1 MGGTIITVSKQ
12 TRRPRKRKKGL
23 LILIVFLFSISAGA
37 IAGALAGYI
46 GHVPTLDEVVF
57 DPKLTTTIYDIK
69 GRTIATLYIENRV
82 PVKLKEVPQIL
93 IDAFLAVEDRDFYRH
108 RGFDLS
114 GIARAALSIIRTG
127 EITEGGS
134 TITQQL
140 AKLSFLTHDRTWSR
154 KINELFWSI
163 QIERKYTKDEILETY
178 LNTVY
183 YGHGTYGVEAASQL
197 FFGKSVSEI
206 DLPEAALLAGIP
218 NGPAYF
224 SPYLSMDGALRRRNL
239 VLRRMLDAG
248 YLSQAEYEAAV
259 ATEIKVVG
267 ERRTQTQAP
276 YFVRYINRELQ
287 QKLGFEANFVYGG
300 GLKVYTTLDLD
311 IQKAAEQAIEQW
323 VDARETDSRGLTQPQ
338 AAIVTL
344 DVRTGHIL
352 AWVGGR
358 DATGDPLDRVNV
370 ELRQPGSA
378 YKPFVYATAIE
389 SRKYTPATIKVDEP
403 TTFRLPTG
411 QTYSPANNDNTFA
424 GPVTLRTALERSIN
438 VVATKLID
446 EITPREVIK
455 YAKRFGISTLVE
467 SGARNDLT
475 LSSALGGLTR
485 GVSPL
490 EMAAAY
496 AVFASGGIYTEPNA
510 ILRVEAPNGVV
521 LYQAPPPKQS
531 VVLSPET
538 SYIMTDMM
546 RGVIE
551 RGTGVS
557 ANIGRPAA
565 GKTGTSDDYVDG
577 WFVGYTPEMVTAV
590 WIGNDNK
597 TPMRYPDGR
606 IIGSAT
612 AARTW
617 RAMMQEALKGTPA
630 TDFSRPNGIVGPL
643 TIDITNGK
651 LISETCVNVPL
662 DEQVEEIFIETTEPK
677 EISERCSALLTPPRG
692 LFRWF

>member
-1 MGGTIITVSKQ
+1 
-12 TRRPRKRKKGL
+12 
-23 LILIVFLFSISAGA
+23 
-37 IAGALAGYI
+37 
-46 GHVPTLDEVVF
+46 
-57 DPKLTTTIYDIK
+57 
-69 GRTIATLYIENRV
+69 
-82 PVKLKEVPQIL
+82 
-93 IDAFLAVEDRDFYRH
+93 AFLAVEDRDFYRH

-239 VLRRMLDAG
+239 VLRRMLDGG

-378 YKPFVYATAIE
+378 Y
-389 SRKYTPATIKVDEP
+389 
-403 TTFRLPTG
+403 
-411 QTYSPANNDNTFA
+411 
-424 GPVTLRTALERSIN
+424 
-438 VVATKLID
+438 
-446 EITPREVIK
+446 
-455 YAKRFGISTLVE
+455 
-467 SGARNDLT
+467 
-475 LSSALGGLTR
+475 
-485 GVSPL
+485 
-490 EMAAAY
+490 
-496 AVFASGGIYTEPNA
+496 
-510 ILRVEAPNGVV
+510 
-521 LYQAPPPKQS
+521 
-531 VVLSPET
+531 
-538 SYIMTDMM
+538 
-546 RGVIE
+546 
-551 RGTGVS
+551 
-557 ANIGRPAA
+557 
-565 GKTGTSDDYVDG
+565 
-577 WFVGYTPEMVTAV
+577 
-590 WIGNDNK
+590 
-597 TPMRYPDGR
+597 
-606 IIGSAT
+606 
-612 AARTW
+612 
-617 RAMMQEALKGTPA
+617 
-630 TDFSRPNGIVGPL
+630 
-643 TIDITNGK
+643 
-651 LISETCVNVPL
+651 
-662 DEQVEEIFIETTEPK
+662 
-677 EISERCSALLTPPRG
+677 
-692 LFRWF
+692 